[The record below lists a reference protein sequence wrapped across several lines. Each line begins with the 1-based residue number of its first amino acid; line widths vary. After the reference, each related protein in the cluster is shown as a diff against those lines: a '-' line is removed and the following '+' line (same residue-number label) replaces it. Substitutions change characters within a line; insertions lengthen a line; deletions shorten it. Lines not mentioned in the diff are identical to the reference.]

1 MMTSIWSPQD
11 GSDEWLSRSDGALA
25 VLLFRHIQAIRTE
38 SNCAVEPILE
48 VGVWKGAWV
57 STLLMNTTVDKVLGV
72 DPYPNL
78 ASIRSQMLSN
88 LDTLDIADR
97 FALYDALESLPEGQH
112 YSLIHIDGEHS
123 EHAVERELQYAADHL
138 ARNGVIIVD
147 DFRNFWFPGVSS
159 ALYRSLERLS
169 LRIVATTQG
178 KAYLSHQRGA
188 GDLYEVVVRMCAQ
201 LNLPIST
208 KFDPTGLVVA
218 FEKHQTVL
226 DQPLL
231 LIGGRSPQNSPF
243 RATMRRFLPPIL
255 VDLIRHL
262 RRRRR

>member
-1 MMTSIWSPQD
+1 MMDSIWSPRD
-11 GSDEWLSRSDGALA
+11 GSDEWLSRRDGALA

-57 STLLMNTTVDKVLGV
+57 STLLMNTSVDKVLGV
-72 DPYPNL
+72 DPYPSL

-97 FALYDALESLPEGQH
+97 FDLYDSLESLPEGQQ

-123 EHAVERELQYAADHL
+123 EQAVERELQYAAGHL

-159 ALYRSLERLS
+159 AVYRSLERLK

-178 KAYLSHQRGA
+178 KAYLSHQREA
-188 GDLYEVVVRMCAQ
+188 DALYKTVVQVCAQ
-201 LNLPIST
+201 LNLPVST
-208 KFDPTGLVVA
+208 KFDPTGLVVSY
-218 FEKHQTVL
+218 EKPTTVL

-231 LIGGRSPQNSPF
+231 LIGGTRPQSNPF
-243 RATMRRFLPPIL
+243 RATIRRFLPPIL
-255 VDLIRHL
+255 LDLIRHL